1 MGEKPIGDKT
11 AAVLTVSDS
20 GARGTRQDLSGPA
33 LRRFLSDHGFTVVAS
48 EIVAD
53 EISDIQQSL
62 VRLAGEARLVVT
74 TGGTGLSERDVTPD
88 ATRAVSS
95 RLVEGLAE
103 RVRVESSRKTPFAAL
118 SRAVCGICGSSLIVN
133 LPGSPTGAVE
143 SLEAIVNLLPHALDL
158 LSGKTEH

>member
-1 MGEKPIGDKT
+1 MGEKPIGEKT